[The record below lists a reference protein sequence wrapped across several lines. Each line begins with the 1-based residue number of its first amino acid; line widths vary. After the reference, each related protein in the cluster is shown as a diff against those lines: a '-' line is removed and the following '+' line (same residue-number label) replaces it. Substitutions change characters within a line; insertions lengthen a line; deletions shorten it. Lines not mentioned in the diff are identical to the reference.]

1 MVIRRL
7 LFALLLFVAAL
18 PLTAAEKVKV
28 ACVGNS
34 VTYGYGLENRETECY
49 PARLQTLLGEG
60 YDVRNFGYSGA
71 TLMRR
76 AFRPYTEQTV
86 YRDALDYAAD
96 IVIIHLGLNDTDPR
110 AWPDYR
116 DDFVGDY
123 LALIEDFRRANPR
136 CRVWICR
143 MTPISHR
150 HHRFKSGTRDWYWM
164 EQERIELVSRISGA
178 GLIDLQAPLYPR
190 PDLLPDALHP
200 DAEGADILAR
210 TVFSALTGDYGGLR
224 MPEIYSDGMVLQR
237 DRPLVVSGVADAG
250 EKVTVRL
257 AGQKKAAVT
266 GTDGRWSVELA
277 PLSAATGLTLRVSTA
292 GRTIEYEDVAVG
304 EVWVC
309 SGQSNMAFMTMS
321 MTSREREAA
330 LETAGRQEKNVRLFN
345 MRARW
350 NTDNRVWDKEVYD
363 SLNRLE
369 YFHPARWTHS
379 LPSEAD
385 CFSAV
390 GLVFGQMLSDSLK
403 VPVGLVLN
411 AMGGSPAESWIDR
424 KTLEFE
430 FPDILYDWRRNDFIQ
445 GWVRERASLNIRNAS
460 NPLQRHPYE
469 PCYLFEAGV
478 EPLVHFPVRGVVWY
492 QGESNAHN
500 IEAHE
505 RLFPLLVQSW
515 RSYWGDERMPFMF
528 VQLSSLDRPSWTWFR
543 DSQRRLSETVP
554 SCWMAVSSDRGDSLD
569 VHPRRKMDVGRR
581 LGLQALY
588 NVYGDNDVVPSG
600 PVVRSARLEGNEVIL
615 SFDWAEGLGSSDGD
629 VVRTF
634 ELAGVDERFR
644 PAEVSI
650 DGVTVRLRCKEVR
663 SPKWVRYGW
672 QPYTRANLVN
682 ASGLPASTF
691 RVEVE

>member
-1 MVIRRL
+1 MMARRL
-7 LFALLLFVAAL
+7 LLTLLLLAAEF
-18 PLTAAEKVKV
+18 PLTAGEKIKV

-34 VTYGYGLENRETECY
+34 VTYGYGLENRETESY
-49 PARLQTLLGEG
+49 PARLQALLGEG

-86 YRDALDYAAD
+86 YREALDYSAD
-96 IVIIHLGLNDTDPR
+96 IVVIHLGLNDTDPR

-123 LALIEDFRRANPR
+123 LALIDDFRRANPGS
-136 CRVWICR
+136 RVWICR

-164 EQERIELVSRISGA
+164 EQERIELVSRIAGV
-178 GLIDLQAPLYPR
+178 GLIDLQSPLYSR

-200 DAEGADILAR
+200 NAEGAGIMAR
-210 TVFSALTGDYGGLR
+210 TVYSALTGDYGGLR
-224 MPEIYSDGMVLQR
+224 MPEIYSDGMILQR
-237 DRPLVVSGVADAG
+237 DRTILVSGFADAG

-257 AGQKKAAVT
+257 AGQKKTAVT
-266 GTDGRWSVELA
+266 GNDGRWSVELS
-277 PLSAATGLTLRVSTA
+277 PLSAATGLTLSISAA
-292 GRTIEYEDVAVG
+292 GRTLKYEDVAVG

-309 SGQSNMAFMTMS
+309 SGQSNMAFMVMS
-321 MTSREREAA
+321 MAPDERSEA
-330 LETAGRQEKNVRLFN
+330 LETAERQKKTVRLFN

-350 NTDNRVWDKEVYD
+350 ETDNRVWDKAVYD

-369 YFHPARWTHS
+369 YFRPAEWKECSRR
-379 LPSEAD
+379 EAD
-385 CFSAV
+385 SFSAV
-390 GLVFGQMLSDSLK
+390 GLAFGQMLYDSLQ
-403 VPVGLVLN
+403 VPVGLILN
-411 AMGGSPAESWIDR
+411 AVGGSPAESWIDR

-430 FPDILYDWRRNDFIQ
+430 FPDILYDWRHNDFIQ
-445 GWVRERASLNIRNAS
+445 GWVRGRASLNIQDAP
-460 NPLQRHPYE
+460 NPQQRHPYE

-478 EPLVHFPVRGVVWY
+478 EPLARFPVRGVIWY

-588 NVYGDNDVVPSG
+588 NVYGDKDVVPSG
-600 PVVRSARLEGNEVIL
+600 PVVRSACLEGEDVVL
-615 SFDWAEGLGSSDGD
+615 SFDWAEGLCSSDGD
-629 VVRTF
+629 AVRTF
-634 ELAGVDERFR
+634 ELAGEDEQFR
-644 PAEVSI
+644 PADACIEESS
-650 DGVTVRLRCKEVR
+650 VRLRCKEVR

-682 ASGLPASTF
+682 GAGLPASTF